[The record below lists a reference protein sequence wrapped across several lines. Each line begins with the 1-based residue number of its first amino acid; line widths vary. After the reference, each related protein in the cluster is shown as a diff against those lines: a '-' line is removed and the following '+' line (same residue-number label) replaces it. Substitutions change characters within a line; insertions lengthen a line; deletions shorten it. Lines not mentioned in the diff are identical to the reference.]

1 MGYKSHSIYSYRS
14 NQYFFS
20 QNIQSF
26 QASAAM
32 PILASARLI
41 ESSILLR
48 GHPPRD
54 LCIVEM
60 SFRLCSLCIDCL
72 SRGQPDVRIVVSRVV
87 PLEDGNSITE
97 LPTIGRKFRLLNLGC
112 DHLAE
117 SLIMCGLLIIGTWK
131 NKGRKTCELRGK
143 CYSPYIVE
151 KQQEE
156 DELTVKDAKLML
168 HTFK

>member
-1 MGYKSHSIYSYRS
+1 MGYIQKSFNLQLQEQSRLLFSEQYSLCTK
-14 NQYFFS
+14 FPS
-20 QNIQSF
+20 QRN
-26 QASAAM
+26 M

-72 SRGQPDVRIVVSRVV
+72 SRGQSDVRIVVSRVV

-97 LPTIGRKFRLLNLGC
+97 LPTIGRKFRLLDLGC

-117 SLIMCGLLIIGTWK
+117 TLIMCGLLIIGTWK
-131 NKGRKTCELRGK
+131 NNGK
-143 CYSPYIVE
+143 
-151 KQQEE
+151 KN
-156 DELTVKDAKLML
+156 M
-168 HTFK
+168 